1 MSSSWKATAHV
12 LPATVLVL
20 LPALALSVSLLAA
33 EPQSASGLG
42 VSVAFTSMKHNT
54 SVFMCTGEVKDLASG
69 TVLSAPRIQV
79 QKGATAKTS
88 SGEKASAGMPG
99 WQVDLEV
106 SIDPAGTKAGY
117 TVTYSRAG
125 QVVAIQSSSL
135 SLQ

>member
-1 MSSSWKATAHV
+1 
-12 LPATVLVL
+12 
-20 LPALALSVSLLAA
+20 
-33 EPQSASGLG
+33 
-42 VSVAFTSMKHNT
+42 
-54 SVFMCTGEVKDLASG
+54 MCTGEVKDLASG